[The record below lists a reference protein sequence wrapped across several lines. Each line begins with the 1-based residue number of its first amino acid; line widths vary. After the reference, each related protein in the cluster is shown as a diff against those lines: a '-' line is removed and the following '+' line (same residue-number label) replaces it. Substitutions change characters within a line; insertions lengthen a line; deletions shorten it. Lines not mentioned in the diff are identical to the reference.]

1 MPIAVGIDLVGYEEI
16 EETLGRGDRYL
27 RRIYT
32 DEELDACGTSPRLLA
47 ACFAAKEATMKA
59 LSRTDQPIPWR
70 SIELRMRRGTQPS
83 LELTGAAA
91 DVGEVTDPRVGGRI
105 PATAVLDHRRRDV
118 DPVRLAAELR
128 DVSEDP
134 AGAAAHLERPARQ
147 DLPVADQDYHLDRQQ
162 PAVRVFGY
170 VVATLPGRGV
180 DLELIGRCQRNE
192 TLGERARSRCAR
204 ARSRSRPF
212 SPSRSARTAVRA
224 AQTRRPC
231 RRCR

>member
-91 DVGEVTDPRVGGRI
+91 SLALQRGMTGLSVSVT
-105 PATAVLDHRRRDV
+105 H
-118 DPVRLAAELR
+118 
-128 DVSEDP
+128 SSHS
-134 AGAAAHLERPARQ
+134 AAAVVLASTG
-147 DLPVADQDYHLDRQQ
+147 DL
-162 PAVRVFGY
+162 
-170 VVATLPGRGV
+170 
-180 DLELIGRCQRNE
+180 
-192 TLGERARSRCAR
+192 S
-204 ARSRSRPF
+204 
-212 SPSRSARTAVRA
+212 
-224 AQTRRPC
+224 
-231 RRCR
+231 

>member
-32 DEELDACGTSPRLLA
+32 DEELDACGTSPKLLA

-91 DVGEVTDPRVGGRI
+91 SLALRRGMTGLSVSVT
-105 PATAVLDHRRRDV
+105 H
-118 DPVRLAAELR
+118 
-128 DVSEDP
+128 SSHS
-134 AGAAAHLERPARQ
+134 AAAVVLASTG
-147 DLPVADQDYHLDRQQ
+147 DL
-162 PAVRVFGY
+162 
-170 VVATLPGRGV
+170 
-180 DLELIGRCQRNE
+180 
-192 TLGERARSRCAR
+192 S
-204 ARSRSRPF
+204 
-212 SPSRSARTAVRA
+212 
-224 AQTRRPC
+224 
-231 RRCR
+231 